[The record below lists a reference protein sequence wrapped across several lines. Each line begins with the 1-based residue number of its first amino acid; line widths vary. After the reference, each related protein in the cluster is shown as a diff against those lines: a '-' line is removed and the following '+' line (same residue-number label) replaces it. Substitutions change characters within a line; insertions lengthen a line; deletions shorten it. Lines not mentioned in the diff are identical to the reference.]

1 MKYWLRH
8 CWLLCAALVT
18 AACATSLTV
27 PHSGYDAQW
36 WTRGFS
42 AEVAATADPAAAQVY
57 RSPNDKRQY
66 RALTLDNGLRVLL
79 VSDPDTDKSAASLS
93 VEVGSFQNPP
103 EREGLA
109 HFLEHMLFLGTEK
122 YPEPGEYQAFIGAHG
137 GAHNAYTS
145 LEETNYF
152 FDIDAA
158 HLVPALDRFSQ
169 FFVAPRF
176 DAAYVDRE
184 RHAVE
189 SEYRLKIKDDSHRAW
204 DVLRELVNPQ
214 HPLSQFSVGDLTT
227 LADRPQRS
235 VRDDLIAF
243 YQRYYSANLM
253 TLVVVGRESLN
264 ELQMAVQTRFATI
277 PNHNVTLASAA
288 IPLFTEALPYK
299 VLMTPEQEQRE
310 LSLLF
315 PVPSIA
321 PHWREKPLTF
331 LGHLLGD
338 ESADSLLAQLK
349 REGLAESLSAGLAY
363 DSRAG
368 AGFSV
373 TIGLTPAGVARHAE
387 ILAQFFAWAEHIRQQ
402 GVVPWRYRELA
413 QLQQVAFRFLEK
425 QPPLGY
431 ARHLSSAM
439 HDYPTQEAVRGPYL
453 LDRFEADLVTRYL
466 GYLVPDNVQ
475 IGLMAPEIT
484 DTDRVSV
491 RYGAPYRVTDV
502 APRDLAAWQN
512 AATTVLRLPQPN
524 PFIPERFNAS
534 RKQRNDDHLIVSAQG
549 VDRSAAPPT
558 TTQNMDPYAR
568 LAKPQL
574 VRDDA
579 RAKVW
584 HYADNYF
591 GSPKAGFSAQLVTPL
606 AVGRRNAALT
616 ELYLAMVRDQLNSRV
631 YPAHL
636 AGLDFGL
643 SRVSHGIALTLDG
656 YTDKQPLLLDE
667 ILAALRKPEA
677 DVTRFA
683 RVKAMLIREWRNMDK
698 QWPIRQLFSELAP
711 QMTDAERPQDL
722 ADALEAVNLPEL
734 LDYVESFYR
743 RGHGRF
749 YGGGALARSE
759 VESMVAAVESTL
771 RVGAA
776 GDASLDYRVIKLPRA
791 TLTPRLSIPV
801 QHADSSVVLYVQ
813 ADSDSLRE
821 RAELAVLQNMLDAPF
836 YTRLR
841 TEKQLGYVVGSRFMP
856 LHRVPGLL
864 LYVQSPVA
872 GSGPLM
878 AEVDGFLDQFA
889 TTLESMGEA
898 EIERHRQSVLTHV
911 EEFPKSLA
919 ELIGRHQESLMLN
932 FDDFDFRQMLATQV
946 RAATGENLLARY
958 RKVLLGKRRGLWL
971 TTQDATLPDSGMGRD
986 LLRGENDG
994 YYRYPQ

>member
-1 MKYWLRH
+1 MKYWLFR
-8 CWLLCAALVT
+8 CWLVCAALALV
-18 AACATSLTV
+18 ACDIRPTPQQNV
-27 PHSGYDAQW
+27 GDAQW
-36 WTRGFS
+36 WSRGS
-42 AEVAATADPAAAQVY
+42 STEIATTTGRATEPVY
-57 RSPNDKRQY
+57 RSPNDERQY
-66 RALTLDNGLRVLL
+66 RALTLENGLRVLL

-93 VEVGSFQNPP
+93 VRVGSFQNPP

-176 DAAYVDRE
+176 DAAYVERE

-204 DVLRELVNPQ
+204 DVLRELVNPR

-227 LADRPQRS
+227 LADRPERP
-235 VRDDLIAF
+235 VRDDLVAF
-243 YQRYYSANLM
+243 YRRYYSANLM
-253 TLVVVGRESLN
+253 TLVVVGRESLS
-264 ELQMAVQTRFATI
+264 ELQAAVQTRFATI
-277 PNHNVTLASAA
+277 PNHNVTIASVAT
-288 IPLFTEALPYK
+288 PLFTDTLPYK
-299 VLMTPEQEQRE
+299 VLMTPEKEQRE

-315 PVPSIA
+315 PVPSVA
-321 PHWREKPLTF
+321 TYWREKPLTF
-331 LGHLLGD
+331 LGYLLGD
-338 ESADSLLAQLK
+338 ESADSLLAHLK

-363 DSRAG
+363 DSRVG

-373 TIGLTPAGVARHAE
+373 TIGLTPTGVARHAE
-387 ILAQFFAWAEHIRQQ
+387 ILTRFFAWAEQIRTQ

-413 QLQQVAFRFLEK
+413 QLQQVEFRFVEK
-425 QPPLGY
+425 QPPLRY
-431 ARHLSSAM
+431 VQRLSSAM
-439 HDYPTQEAVRGPYL
+439 HDYPTHEAVRGPYL
-453 LDRFEADLVTRYL
+453 FDHYDAELIVRYL
-466 GYLVPDNVQ
+466 GYLVPGNVQ

-484 DTDRVSV
+484 ATDRVSL
-491 RYGAPYRVTDV
+491 RYGAPYRVVDV
-502 APRDLAAWQN
+502 APRDVAAWQN
-512 AATTVLRLPQPN
+512 ATTTALRLPEPN
-524 PFIPERFNAS
+524 PFIPERFS
-534 RKQRNDDHLIVSAQG
+534 LSEKKQKDDYLSVSADD
-549 VDRSAAPPT
+549 VDRAAAPVDGQKTNPV
-558 TTQNMDPYAR
+558 AL

-574 VRDDA
+574 VRDDP
-579 RAKVW
+579 RAEVW

-591 GSPKAGFSAQLVTPL
+591 GSPKAGFSAQLVTPM
-606 AVGRRNAALT
+606 ATGRRNAALT

-643 SRVSHGIALTLDG
+643 SRTSNGITLTLEG
-656 YTDKQPLLLDE
+656 YTDKQPLLLEE

-677 DVTRFA
+677 DATRFA

-698 QWPIRQLFSELAP
+698 QWPIRQLFTELPP
-711 QMTDAERPQDL
+711 QMTDAQRPQDL
-722 ADALEAVNLPEL
+722 ADALEPVSLVDL
-734 LDYVESFYR
+734 MDYVESFYR

-759 VESMVAAVESTL
+759 VESMVAAVLEAL
-771 RVGAA
+771 RIGAE
-776 GDASLDYRVIKLPRA
+776 GDASLDYRVVKLPRA
-791 TLTPRLSIPV
+791 SATPRLSIPV

-813 ADSDSLRE
+813 AETDSLRE

-841 TEKQLGYVVGSRFMP
+841 TEKQLGYAVGSRIMP

-872 GSGPLM
+872 KSGPLM
-878 AEVDGFLDQFA
+878 KEVDDFLDQFA
-889 TTLESMGEA
+889 TTLESMSAA

-919 ELIGRHQESLMLN
+919 ELIGRHQESLTLN
-932 FDDFDFRQMLATQV
+932 YDDFAFRQMLGAEV

-958 RKVLLGKRRGLWL
+958 REVLLGKRRGLWL
-971 TTQDATLPDSGMGRD
+971 TTQDATLPDAGIGRD
-986 LLRGENDG
+986 GLRAENDG

>member
-1 MKYWLRH
+1 MKYWLRRY
-8 CWLLCAALVT
+8 WLVCAALAL
-18 AACATSLTV
+18 AACDSSQAPEQNSR
-27 PHSGYDAQW
+27 DAEW
-36 WTRGFS
+36 WTRGS
-42 AEVAATADPAAAQVY
+42 TAEVVTTKGVATEPVY
-57 RSPNDKRQY
+57 RSPNDERQY
-66 RALTLDNGLRVLL
+66 RALALDNGLRVLL

-93 VEVGSFQNPP
+93 VRVGSFQNPP

-214 HPLSQFSVGDLTT
+214 HPLSMFSVGDLTT
-227 LADRPQRS
+227 LADRPGRS
-235 VRDDLIAF
+235 VRDDLLAF

-253 TLVVVGRESLN
+253 TLVVLGREPLN
-264 ELQMAVQTRFATI
+264 ELQAAVQARFAAI
-277 PNHNVTLASAA
+277 PNHEVTLPSEE
-288 IPLFTEALPYK
+288 IPLFAEALPYK
-299 VLMTPEQEQRE
+299 VLMTPEKEQRE

-321 PHWREKPLTF
+321 AHWREKPLTF

-338 ESADSLLAQLK
+338 ESANSLLAQLK

-363 DSRAG
+363 DSRVG

-373 TIGLTPAGVARHAE
+373 TIGLTPAGVARHPE
-387 ILAQFFAWAEHIRQQ
+387 ILTQFFAWAEQIRAQ
-402 GVVPWRYRELA
+402 GIVSWRYRELA
-413 QLQQVAFRFLEK
+413 QLQQVEFRFLEK
-425 QPPLGY
+425 HPPLGY
-431 ARHLSSAM
+431 AQRLSSLM

-453 LDRFEADLVTRYL
+453 LDRFDAELVTRYL
-466 GYLVPDNVQ
+466 GYLVPGNVQ
-475 IGLMAPEIT
+475 LGLMAPEIT
-484 DTDRVSV
+484 DTDRVSM
-491 RYGAPYRVTDV
+491 RYGAPYRITDV
-502 APRDLAAWQN
+502 APQDVAAWQN
-512 AATTVLRLPQPN
+512 AGTTALRLPQPN
-524 PFIPERFNAS
+524 PFIPERFS
-534 RKQRNDDHLIVSAQG
+534 TSEKRQKGDDLLVSAHDTDQA
-549 VDRSAAPPT
+549 AAPIDV
-558 TTQNMDPYAR
+558 QKADPYSR

-574 VRDDA
+574 VRDDPQA
-579 RAKVW
+579 RVW
-584 HYADNYF
+584 HYADTYF
-591 GSPKAGFSAQLVTPL
+591 GSPKAGFIAQLVTPM
-606 AVGRRNAALT
+606 ATGRRNAALA
-616 ELYLAMVRDQLNSRV
+616 ELYLAMVRDQLNPRV

-643 SRVSHGIALTLDG
+643 SRESYGIRLTLDG
-656 YTDKQPLLLDE
+656 YTDKQPLLLNE
-667 ILAALRKPEA
+667 ILAALRQPEA
-677 DVTRFA
+677 DATRFA
-683 RVKAMLIREWRNMDK
+683 RVKAMLIREWRNTDK
-698 QWPIRQLFSELAP
+698 QWPIRQLFTELPP
-711 QMTDAERPQDL
+711 QLTDAERPEDL
-722 ADALEAVNLPEL
+722 ADALEPVNLVEL
-734 LDYVESFYR
+734 LDYVESFFR

-749 YGGGALARSE
+749 YGGGALARGE
-759 VESMVAAVESTL
+759 VESMVEAVLEAL
-771 RVGAA
+771 RVGGE
-776 GDASLDYRVIKLPRA
+776 GDASLDYRVVKLPRA
-791 TLTPRLSIPV
+791 TATPRLSIPV

-813 ADSDSLRE
+813 AETDSLRE
-821 RAELAVLQNMLDAPF
+821 RAELAVLQNMLDAPL

-841 TEKQLGYVVGSRFMP
+841 TEKQLGYVVGSRIMP

-864 LYVQSPVA
+864 LYVQSPVVR
-872 GSGPLM
+872 SGPLM
-878 AEVDGFLDQFA
+878 KEVDDFLDQFA
-889 TTLESMGEA
+889 TTLERMSEA

-932 FDDFDFRQMLATQV
+932 YNDFDFRQMLGAQV
-946 RAATGENLLARY
+946 RATTGENLLARY
-958 RKVLLGKRRGLWL
+958 RAVLLGERRGLWL
-971 TTQDATLPDSGMGRD
+971 TTQDGTLPDAGMGRD
-986 LLRGENDG
+986 GLRAENDG
-994 YYRYPQ
+994 YYHYPQ